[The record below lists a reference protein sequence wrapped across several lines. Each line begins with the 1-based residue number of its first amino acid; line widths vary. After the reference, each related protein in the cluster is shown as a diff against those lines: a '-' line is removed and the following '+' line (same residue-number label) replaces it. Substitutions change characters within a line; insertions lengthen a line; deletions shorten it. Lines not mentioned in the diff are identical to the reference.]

1 MANFFSTFIFSI
13 TILSPNIYL
22 ILYNHKPVFSLNNP
36 VEKQA
41 IDEMLEMPL
50 SNVDGLISASK
61 HAPFRPPEEITDVNM
76 ITEYRY
82 GVDFWPSAN

>member
-1 MANFFSTFIFSI
+1 
-13 TILSPNIYL
+13 
-22 ILYNHKPVFSLNNP
+22 
-36 VEKQA
+36 
-41 IDEMLEMPL
+41 MLEMPL